1 MESLQIYWWLLIS
14 LLAAVLVFLLFVQ
27 GGQTMI
33 LCQRDEEAKKLM
45 VNSLGRKWELTF
57 TSLTVFGGAFFAAF
71 PLFYSTSFGGAY
83 WLWMLILLSFILQAV
98 SYEFRRK
105 EGNLFGTK
113 TYDIFLFFNG
123 CAGCILLGVAVG
135 TMFFGGDFTISR
147 GNIVAGEA
155 PFVSTWGEGHGI
167 EAILNW
173 KCLLLGLT
181 LLMLARTNAALYF
194 LNNINKG
201 EEFSKRQRISALNN
215 GAVFVVLF
223 LALAVVVL
231 SADGYALN
239 QSGQFEAVAYK
250 YADNLITLWWL
261 GLGLLIGVA
270 AVLYGLVKTLVK
282 SGYRYGIWWTGA
294 GTVLVILTLLCALG
308 YNGTAYLPS
317 TTSPESSLTIAN
329 SSSSEFTLTV
339 MSWVSIIS
347 PFVIAYIYVVWRKL
361 SSPALTAKEVDEDSH
376 SY

>member
-1 MESLQIYWWLLIS
+1 
-14 LLAAVLVFLLFVQ
+14 
-27 GGQTMI
+27 
-33 LCQRDEEAKKLM
+33 
-45 VNSLGRKWELTF
+45 
-57 TSLTVFGGAFFAAF
+57 
-71 PLFYSTSFGGAY
+71 
-83 WLWMLILLSFILQAV
+83 
-98 SYEFRRK
+98 
-105 EGNLFGTK
+105 
-113 TYDIFLFFNG
+113 
-123 CAGCILLGVAVG
+123 
-135 TMFFGGDFTISR
+135 MFFGGDFTISR

-239 QSGQFEAVAYK
+239 QLGQFEAVAYK

-294 GTVLVILTLLCALG
+294 GTVLVILTLMCALG